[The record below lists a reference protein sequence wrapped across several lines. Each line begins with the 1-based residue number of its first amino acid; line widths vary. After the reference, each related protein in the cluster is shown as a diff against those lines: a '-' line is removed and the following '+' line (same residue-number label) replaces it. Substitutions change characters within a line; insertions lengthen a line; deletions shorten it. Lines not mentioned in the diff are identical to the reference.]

1 VCCAAPRRAARAGGL
16 VAPWLHICCA
26 LSRGDETRLRV
37 VTAPARRC
45 VAAAPRSLKDQVM
58 CTTPSVA
65 DLNSAIQRAGLE
77 PELDAATDL
86 MWGLS
91 RACPAQA
98 LEYASEALLYGLA
111 RREGRASPHS
121 PELGAMQARRRAGL
135 RVEQLALQL
144 RENRGALYRKLRLLF
159 LVLARLAESNPR
171 SGWYFALAALAD
183 QARAG

>member
-1 VCCAAPRRAARAGGL
+1 
-16 VAPWLHICCA
+16 
-26 LSRGDETRLRV
+26 
-37 VTAPARRC
+37 
-45 VAAAPRSLKDQVM
+45 M
-58 CTTPSVA
+58 CTTPSLA

-77 PELDAATDL
+77 PETLAVGWGTDAPRVLRQLDAATDL

-171 SGWYFALAALAD
+171 SGWYFALAALAP